1 MLILNWKSLSSHLK
15 FASSSNCFSCMPIS
29 LSISSPATSNF
40 DLLRFLL
47 VSLEVAVACANRFDW
62 FDCESVLTEHDAIP
76 SSEVLTERLD

>member
-1 MLILNWKSLSSHLK
+1 
-15 FASSSNCFSCMPIS
+15 MPIS

-62 FDCESVLTEHDAIP
+62 FDCESVLTEHDATP
-76 SSEVLTERLD
+76 SSEVLTERLEEEFSIISGSIVLLAILL